1 MFSASI
7 NQEAYTKEQHILQP
21 ILGLLV
27 IRNTIHSSCST
38 LLVLNKD
45 LKRRLGTFLFLG
57 GEAPSVGGS
66 CASAA
71 GVAASLSG
79 DGFLLNLETRNR
91 TQFCQILKL
100 LKGFATTDEKK

>member
-1 MFSASI
+1 LKKHLNIRLSAF
-7 NQEAYTKEQHILQP
+7 
-21 ILGLLV
+21 V
-27 IRNTIHSSCST
+27 
-38 LLVLNKD
+38 
-45 LKRRLGTFLFLG
+45 FLG
-57 GEAPSVGGS
+57 RGAPSVGGS

-91 TQFCQILKL
+91 TQFCQILQL

>member
-1 MFSASI
+1 
-7 NQEAYTKEQHILQP
+7 
-21 ILGLLV
+21 
-27 IRNTIHSSCST
+27 
-38 LLVLNKD
+38 LNKD
-45 LKRRLGTFLFLG
+45 LKLSLGTFVFLG
-57 GEAPSVGGS
+57 REIPSVGGS

-91 TQFCQILKL
+91 TQFCQILQL